1 MKLLL
6 TSAGIRNKTIA
17 DAILDLVGV
26 PANEVKLVFVPTA
39 ANLEKSGKGWLIDDL
54 RHFQEQD
61 YGFIDI
67 VDISAIPE
75 DKWRPRLEKA
85 NLICFGGGDEQYLAK
100 MISESGLGATL
111 PELLETRVF
120 MGISAGSMVAGKF
133 MPGEVFKQVYPK
145 EQREKELEPSLDFV
159 DLIVIP
165 HLNSA
170 HFPQSRKEIL
180 ESIEDLQT
188 PLYGIDDNSAIK
200 VADGEIEI
208 VGEGESVVV

>member
-159 DLIVIP
+159 DLIIIP
-165 HLNSA
+165 HLNSD

-180 ESIEDLQT
+180 EST
-188 PLYGIDDNSAIK
+188 N
-200 VADGEIEI
+200 
-208 VGEGESVVV
+208 